1 MFPSVVL
8 LRRVV
13 LGWHSAAPST
23 VMGAQVGLL
32 FPDLDMVLLLRV
44 LVVVVLVQQLLNMG
58 LSRLLKYSSGIM
70 AISLALGARR
80 AHTTPPRSLF
90 LSPL

>member
-1 MFPSVVL
+1 
-8 LRRVV
+8 
-13 LGWHSAAPST
+13 
-23 VMGAQVGLL
+23 MGAQVGLL

-70 AISLALGARR
+70 AISLALGAGR